1 MNVRVFGLVL
11 AALLVIGCNG
21 DNGNGSDGGGTPCA
35 DSYCSSRETCV
46 NDSVC
51 VAVPQK
57 PANACAEKAGED
69 NIYEAIG
76 DADLA
81 CHNSELCTQDSDCPQ
96 DASGAQLTCRGGF
109 CGTAAPQ
116 GPATVTF
123 RGCVDAFGIGDTTHQ
138 MRVALYRANQDPQG
152 ASSWDVATTE
162 DQAHCEYWGAFEL
175 TDVPTN
181 TPLILKSYDDQGDFV
196 VTYKYNLILWA
207 DLAQDEGG
215 TFVFDTKSTV
225 SDPRTGQDVPLHPW
239 RGYAISQTTY
249 DIILLAAGITELPDT
264 HGAIAGTVRD
274 CDYQELQNATC
285 GFVDEPRVLTYM
297 SNAES
302 PRPDKALSGTNV
314 NGMYA
319 AMDIPEG
326 SHRVSCLAQD
336 ASGAEVMLGEYDVK
350 VFPHGVTILSMD
362 WYPGVE

>member
-1 MNVRVFGLVL
+1 MRWLNLAFILIFLVP
-11 AALLVIGCNG
+11 GCNG
-21 DNGNGSDGGGTPCA
+21 GNGNGNGGEPCA

-51 VAVPQK
+51 VAIPTK
-57 PANACAEKAGED
+57 PANACAEKADEE
-69 NIYEAIG
+69 NIYEVIG

-81 CHNSELCTQDSDCPQ
+81 CHNKELCTQDSDCPQ
-96 DASGAQLTCRGGF
+96 DDSGAQLVCRSGF

-116 GPATVTF
+116 GPETVTF
-123 RGCVDAFGIGDTTHQ
+123 RGCVDAFGISDTTDQ
-138 MRVALYRANQDPQG
+138 MRAALYRYSQDPQG
-152 ASSWDVATTE
+152 TSTWDVATFNDE
-162 DQAHCEYWGAFEL
+162 AHCNEWGAFEF

-181 TPLILKSYDDQGDFV
+181 TPLILKSYDDLGDFV
-196 VTYKYNLILWA
+196 VTYKYNVVLWA

-215 TFVFDTKSTV
+215 GNFVFDTRDTV
-225 SDPRTGQDVPLHPW
+225 TDPRTGQDVSLNPW

-249 DIILLAAGITELPDT
+249 DIILLAAKISELPET

-274 CDYQELQNATC
+274 CGYHEMENVTC

-297 SNAES
+297 SNQES
-302 PRPDKALSGTNV
+302 PRPDTSLSGTNV

-319 AMDIPEG
+319 AMDIPQG
-326 SHRVSCLAQD
+326 DHRVSCLAQD
-336 ASGAEVMLGEYDVK
+336 ASGAEVLMGEYDVK